1 MITNED
7 EITAYIFECIK
18 QLRDNAVKQQE
29 QLDEVTKVIRGK
41 LTDAKAAESLT
52 IEQKFFN
59 ALGIEPSYNYIGHYP
74 ETDNFGRILP
84 PKYPEITKENIL
96 NLICILSQYG
106 VIQISDAESYEDI
119 KEYVLKN
126 CINFLE
132 GSLSEEDEATF
143 RMCVKSEIT
152 KEI

>member
-29 QLDEVTKVIRGK
+29 QLDEVTRVIQGK
-41 LTDAKAAESLT
+41 LTNVKTAELLT
-52 IEQKFFN
+52 VEQKFFN
-59 ALGIEPSYNYIGHYP
+59 ALGIEPSCSYI
-74 ETDNFGRILP
+74 ETDKYGTILP

-106 VIQISDAESYEDI
+106 VVQISDAESYEDI

-126 CINFLE
+126 CINFLK
-132 GSLSEEDEATF
+132 GSLSVEDEATF
-143 RMCVKSEIT
+143 RMCVKAEIT

>member
-52 IEQKFFN
+52 IEQKFFKFF
-59 ALGIEPSYNYIGHYP
+59 GIEPSYNYIGHYP
-74 ETDNFGRILP
+74 ETDEYGTILP

-106 VIQISDAESYEDI
+106 VIQMSNIGNYGNLRES
-119 KEYVLKN
+119 VLKN